1 MLMCRNVA
9 DFTISVNASTV
20 LQQENVFRNGNGTA
34 LIQDCNT
41 GHEVKLWPY
50 EQVDRQPVTSG

>member
-20 LQQENVFRNGNGTA
+20 LRKENLFRNGNGTA

-41 GHEVKLWPY
+41 AHEVKL
-50 EQVDRQPVTSG
+50 